1 MSLVVDDLKAAIRAT
16 KRRLKAQI
24 ADPRRLFAE
33 VEDDLRREVE
43 EILEARAQVRPV
55 IPSVDYAAVRSRAVG
70 QSVTQEIRRRG
81 VAVVRG
87 VFSDAQATA
96 WNEAIGEYAT
106 RSSPPI
112 HPSIS
117 ISASCGPAGRR
128 SSASTGRSR
137 RWKRASIRPSRRP
150 GPS

>member
-24 ADPRRLFAE
+24 AEPRRLFAE

-96 WNEAIGEYAT
+96 WNEAIGEYLA
-106 RSSPPI
+106 RN
-112 HPSIS
+112 
-117 ISASCGPAGRR
+117 
-128 SSASTGRSR
+128 
-137 RWKRASIRPSRRP
+137 
-150 GPS
+150 